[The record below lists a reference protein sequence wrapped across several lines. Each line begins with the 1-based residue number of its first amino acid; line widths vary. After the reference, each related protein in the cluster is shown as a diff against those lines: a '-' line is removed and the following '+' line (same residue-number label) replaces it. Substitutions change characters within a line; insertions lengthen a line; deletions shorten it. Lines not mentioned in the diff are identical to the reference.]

1 MGRSSEERITPELAR
16 QVCAREGIKAVLNGP
31 IASIGNQFVVG
42 VDAVNCQTG
51 DSLARE
57 QMSVEKKEQ
66 VLAAVGKAAS
76 SLRGKLGESLSSI
89 QKFDKPVEE
98 ATTSSLEALKAFSLG
113 EIERA
118 KGSEFTSIPF
128 YKHAIELDPN
138 FAIAYAKLGQ
148 AYANLL
154 LTGLGVENTQK
165 AFQLRDRAS
174 ELEKLYITSHYHDV
188 VTGDLDKSNEIYQ
201 LWKRTYPRDGIPSNN
216 LASAYTVVGRW
227 EQALAEAQ
235 ETTRQDP
242 NDAHSYSNLG
252 AAYFGLDRLAE
263 GKAVRLRSEDL
274 KLDFPEDHRD
284 LYLAA
289 SAEGDSVGMQ
299 RELDWSKG
307 KPNEF
312 VMLGAEGELTALA
325 GKLQKARDL
334 YREAVDS
341 AQRAKFEEQ
350 AALLTAQLATTEAL
364 FGDVA
369 QSRDRA
375 LRALAINR
383 SRFPAFNAGIALAL
397 AGDARASKIADDLAQ
412 QFPSHTIIRNIFLP
426 IIRAAL
432 ELNHGDASKTIDS
445 LEPTKAYEFGF
456 AATVVPNYL
465 RGQAYLQQKKAKD
478 AEAEFQKILSHR
490 FLCAN
495 STYCAVTRLQLGRTY
510 ALEGDSS
517 KARTAYQD
525 FLALWKDADPDIP
538 LLKAAKAEYA
548 KLQ

>member
-1 MGRSSEERITPELAR
+1 
-16 QVCAREGIKAVLNGP
+16 
-31 IASIGNQFVVG
+31 
-42 VDAVNCQTG
+42 
-51 DSLARE
+51 
-57 QMSVEKKEQ
+57 
-66 VLAAVGKAAS
+66 
-76 SLRGKLGESLSSI
+76 
-89 QKFDKPVEE
+89 
-98 ATTSSLEALKAFSLG
+98 
-113 EIERA
+113 
-118 KGSEFTSIPF
+118 
-128 YKHAIELDPN
+128 
-138 FAIAYAKLGQ
+138 
-148 AYANLL
+148 
-154 LTGLGVENTQK
+154 
-165 AFQLRDRAS
+165 
-174 ELEKLYITSHYHDV
+174 
-188 VTGDLDKSNEIYQ
+188 
-201 LWKRTYPRDGIPSNN
+201 
-216 LASAYTVVGRW
+216 
-227 EQALAEAQ
+227 
-235 ETTRQDP
+235 
-242 NDAHSYSNLG
+242 
-252 AAYFGLDRLAE
+252 
-263 GKAVRLRSEDL
+263 
-274 KLDFPEDHRD
+274 
-284 LYLAA
+284 
-289 SAEGDSVGMQ
+289 MQ